1 MVTIVLV
8 LDQNDFNLGS
18 GVARLQSTGR
28 RSTQGS
34 RFEEIC
40 LPFSSCNFNCRIAST
55 RKVYREERIRD
66 QSSIEEYKGAE
77 GGRGGKRI
85 ERFFIYKAIP
95 LPSPSCS
102 TSNFYT
108 SNSVGIC
115 TLKPCG
121 GGGGYR
127 ILWGIGVV

>member
-18 GVARLQSTGR
+18 GVARHQSTGR

-40 LPFSSCNFNCRIAST
+40 VPFSSYNFNCRIAST

-77 GGRGGKRI
+77 GGAGG
-85 ERFFIYKAIP
+85 
-95 LPSPSCS
+95 
-102 TSNFYT
+102 
-108 SNSVGIC
+108 
-115 TLKPCG
+115 
-121 GGGGYR
+121 
-127 ILWGIGVV
+127 

>member
-55 RKVYREERIRD
+55 GTRKVYREERIRD

-77 GGRGGKRI
+77 GGRGVRELSVSLSI
-85 ERFFIYKAIP
+85 R
-95 LPSPSCS
+95 PSPSLPPLLF
-102 TSNFYT
+102 T
-108 SNSVGIC
+108 NSAQRQTFIFQ
-115 TLKPCG
+115 
-121 GGGGYR
+121 
-127 ILWGIGVV
+127 ILLVFAH

>member
-77 GGRGGKRI
+77 GGRGGGVRELRVSLSI
-85 ERFFIYKAIP
+85 RPSLSLPPLLFTNSAQRQTFI
-95 LPSPSCS
+95 LQ
-102 TSNFYT
+102 
-108 SNSVGIC
+108 
-115 TLKPCG
+115 
-121 GGGGYR
+121 
-127 ILWGIGVV
+127 ILLVFAH

>member
-40 LPFSSCNFNCRIAST
+40 LPLSSCNFNCRIAST
-55 RKVYREERIRD
+55 RKVYREEWIRD

-77 GGRGGKRI
+77 GEGGL
-85 ERFFIYKAIP
+85 E
-95 LPSPSCS
+95 
-102 TSNFYT
+102 N
-108 SNSVGIC
+108 
-115 TLKPCG
+115 
-121 GGGGYR
+121 
-127 ILWGIGVV
+127 

>member
-77 GGRGGKRI
+77 GGAGGVRELSVSLSI
-85 ERFFIYKAIP
+85 R
-95 LPSPSCS
+95 PSPSLPPLAQRQ
-102 TSNFYT
+102 TF
-108 SNSVGIC
+108 
-115 TLKPCG
+115 
-121 GGGGYR
+121 
-127 ILWGIGVV
+127 ILQILLVFAH

>member
-77 GGRGGKRI
+77 GGRGVRELSVSLSI
-85 ERFFIYKAIP
+85 R
-95 LPSPSCS
+95 PSPSLPPLLF
-102 TSNFYT
+102 T
-108 SNSVGIC
+108 NSAQRQTFIFQ
-115 TLKPCG
+115 
-121 GGGGYR
+121 
-127 ILWGIGVV
+127 ILLVFAH